1 MAKHLE
7 LSESSLHRL
16 RKLDFYGFHQTW
28 DVPNDISSSTQLL
41 LGQNPPLLQDKN
53 IFLEHVQA
61 FYMPKCEVKLK
72 GEWSTFGT
80 SAETRGTVSLAM
92 VKEEECSNLSL
103 LSGVRKHT
111 EEVMK
116 NSPKQEESDLV
127 SLPWGSFSSSRKG
140 RGGGRR

>member
-7 LSESSLHRL
+7 LSESPLQKL
-16 RKLDFYGFHQTW
+16 RKLWVSKSFIKPEMSQTTFQAQINYIQGW
-28 DVPNDISSSTQLL
+28 EVGGEEITFSRQKQFPGKRPST
-41 LGQNPPLLQDKN
+41 
-53 IFLEHVQA
+53 A
-61 FYMPKCEVKLK
+61 FAKFEVMLK

-92 VKEEECSNLSL
+92 VKEEECSDLSL

-111 EEVMK
+111 EVMK

-127 SLPWGSFSSSRKG
+127 SLP
-140 RGGGRR
+140 